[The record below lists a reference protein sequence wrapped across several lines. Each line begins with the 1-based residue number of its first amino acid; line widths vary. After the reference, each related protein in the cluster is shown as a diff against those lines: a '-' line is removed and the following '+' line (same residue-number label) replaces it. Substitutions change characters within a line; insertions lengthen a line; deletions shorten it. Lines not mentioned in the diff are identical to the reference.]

1 MRWSHAQTSD
11 ETQPLALD
19 DLSLVLPLLV
29 RSGAARVALVVDL
42 GHSGSGAVK
51 PVWAYE
57 RGLALTS
64 PGLCAPRSFGIG
76 AQLSIAWGG
85 ENFGSK
91 KVVEG

>member
-1 MRWSHAQTSD
+1 MRWSHEQTSD

-51 PVWAYE
+51 PV
-57 RGLALTS
+57 
-64 PGLCAPRSFGIG
+64 
-76 AQLSIAWGG
+76 
-85 ENFGSK
+85 
-91 KVVEG
+91 